1 MNLLKKL
8 WNWFTTPNTDDCCD
22 AAVCEEVT
30 PVEIE
35 EEQIDV
41 RKVFEHYC
49 RSKGVKQADLDSV
62 NAGSLFE
69 EWYDGE
75 RTEDAVRA
83 SIQDF
88 KQAMGGG
95 VNAKLNTLP

>member
-1 MNLLKKL
+1 MSWIKSL
-8 WNWFTTPNTDDCCD
+8 WDKVVNKTSTSPTL
-22 AAVCEEVT
+22 VV
-30 PVEIE
+30 V
-35 EEQIDV
+35 EEQQVDV

-62 NAGSLFE
+62 NAGGLFE

-75 RTEDAVRA
+75 ATEDAVKE

-95 VNAKLNTLP
+95 INAKLNKLQ

>member
-1 MNLLKKL
+1 MSWIKSL
-8 WNWFTTPNTDDCCD
+8 WDKVVSKTSTSPTL
-22 AAVCEEVT
+22 VV
-30 PVEIE
+30 V
-35 EEQIDV
+35 EEQQVDV

-49 RSKGVKQADLDSV
+49 RSKGIKQADLDSV
-62 NAGSLFE
+62 NAGALFE

-75 RTEDAVRA
+75 ATEDAVKE

-95 VNAKLNTLP
+95 INAKLNKI